1 MTKFQISLIKTIIML
16 VYTAIKMVKQLM
28 VEKPANKNEVDESA
42 IMGNFGAKIEESVKE
57 VAEVMQH
64 SKNKDVAIYFRDL
77 MSCYETGRDFED
89 DPLIDFT

>member
-28 VEKPANKNEVDESA
+28 VEKPSNKNEVDESA
-42 IMGNFGAKIEESVKE
+42 IMGSFGAKIEESVKE
-57 VAEVMQH
+57 VVEVMKL
-64 SKNKDVAIYFRDL
+64 SKKKGVAIYFRAL

>member
-28 VEKPANKNEVDESA
+28 VEKPAKSA
-42 IMGNFGAKIEESVKE
+42 IMGSFGAKIEESVKE

>member
-16 VYTAIKMVKQLM
+16 VYTAIKM
-28 VEKPANKNEVDESA
+28 ANKNEVDESA
-42 IMGNFGAKIEESVKE
+42 IMGSFGAKIEESVKE

>member
-1 MTKFQISLIKTIIML
+1 
-16 VYTAIKMVKQLM
+16 
-28 VEKPANKNEVDESA
+28 
-42 IMGNFGAKIEESVKE
+42 MGSFGAKIEESVKE

>member
-28 VEKPANKNEVDESA
+28 VEKL
-42 IMGNFGAKIEESVKE
+42 
-57 VAEVMQH
+57 
-64 SKNKDVAIYFRDL
+64 YFRDL

>member
-16 VYTAIKMVKQLM
+16 VYT
-28 VEKPANKNEVDESA
+28 
-42 IMGNFGAKIEESVKE
+42 
-57 VAEVMQH
+57 
-64 SKNKDVAIYFRDL
+64 AIYFRDL